1 MIKKIQEMLFSG
13 RRQVRDNPRDFP
25 RDNPRDF
32 NGELLDGH
40 REYVYVLM
48 HQHMRGLS

>member
-13 RRQVRDNPRDFP
+13 RRQVRDNPRD
-25 RDNPRDF
+25 NPRDF
-32 NGELLDGH
+32 NGDLLDGH

-48 HQHMRGLS
+48 HQQMRGLS

>member
-13 RRQVRDNPRDFP
+13 RRQVRDNPRG
-25 RDNPRDF
+25 NPRDF
-32 NGELLDGH
+32 NSELLDGH

>member
-1 MIKKIQEMLFSG
+1 MIKKIQEMLSSG
-13 RRQVRDNPRDFP
+13 RRQV

-40 REYVYVLM
+40 REYVYILM